1 MFKTPIKGEGMA
13 VEYDREMTTEEKL
26 REAQDYVKRLR
37 KQLNDTEG
45 DAMRY
50 RRMRQLEVVIMA
62 EDGAKYL
69 KGKDLD
75 EYIDELPTK
84 NRVMTR
90 AQMLKELTPALN
102 KAFGEEYQRYQ
113 DEHGAEIAAHIDA
126 EALRNDKT

>member
-50 RRMRQLEVVIMA
+50 RRIRQLEVVIMA

-69 KGKDLD
+69 KGKELD
-75 EYIDELPTK
+75 DYIDCLPHRGPITSAQF
-84 NRVMTR
+84 TEAAR
-90 AQMLKELTPALN
+90 AVLVE
-102 KAFGEEYQRYQ
+102 AFDSEYAKTHA
-113 DEHGAEIAAHIDA
+113 DKLAVHIDA
-126 EALRNDKT
+126 EVMKNVKA

>member
-1 MFKTPIKGEGMA
+1 MHEK
-13 VEYDREMTTEEKL
+13 EKL

-69 KGKDLD
+69 KGAELD
-75 EYIDELPTK
+75 EYLDNLPAKRFSRAEL
-84 NRVMTR
+84 
-90 AQMLKELTPALN
+90 LKELTPGLN
-102 KAFGEEYQRYQ
+102 AVVSEEYAKYQ
-113 DEHGAEIAAHIDA
+113 DEHAEHIAAHIDA
-126 EALRNDKT
+126 EALRNVKA